1 MFPLKMNFPSSHRLD
16 QHLLGEALFFK
27 HMPYWF
33 NCHNIHS
40 HTYAH
45 AHTHTRTHRQP
56 QENSEANAANTHIVW
71 LMLVVVVVVVVV
83 TGQRQSYFEK

>member
-1 MFPLKMNFPSSHRLD
+1 MNFPSSHRLD

-33 NCHNIHS
+33 NCHNTHA

-45 AHTHTRTHRQP
+45 KHTHRQP

-71 LMLVVVVVVVVV
+71 LMLVVVVVV